1 MAFSVVVKRY
11 STSGGYVSAKAVVGK
26 YGSGSYDVSITGSND
41 KFNVTY
47 TSGKYAIEIYNP
59 SGYTF
64 SSIDTNLPGFA
75 YGDSL
80 TNGRYYTFTPS
91 NNGSYYVDVYYKPSI
106 TYYSVRVRSTISG
119 GSGKFGQLNTSTYD
133 KNWSGTNWSGS
144 VSMPAGTNVA
154 VEVKNVAG
162 YTISSVDYCPYAG
175 EISGGKYF
183 VKYGLSSNLD
193 IVVHYTA
200 NTYTVSLG
208 ASPSG
213 GGSVNGGGDYSYGD
227 TAYISASPSANYKF
241 VKWSD
246 GNTNASRS
254 FTVTGDVNLTA
265 YFEYIGVV
273 VNISSGGGGSVS
285 VRNTRTGQSGTSV
298 SGIVGDTFVFSG
310 TPNTGYSKAY
320 VQLSGSSN
328 QIAYGSNYTIGASGT
343 YNFTGYFTPN
353 QYTISVSK
361 GSGEFDSYHSGGTYS
376 YGTYVELWVNV
387 NPHYNFLYWEDSDG
401 NRISPTSSSGNTYKV
416 TVQVLGNKAYTIHAS
431 PKVYTVSATSSPSD
445 GGSVSGGGEYT
456 YGSQC
461 TLKATPKADYKFVKW
476 SDEDTNPTKTFTVT
490 GDTSFTAYFEYNKV
504 QVNISSGQ
512 GGTAT
517 VRNVRTGQTGDSVV
531 GIVGDVFI
539 FIGEPNYGYSNYY
552 VQLDGSTNQIAY
564 GSNYAIQASGT
575 YNFKG
580 YFKPNQYTVSVSIGS
595 GEYNSYY
602 SGGTYD
608 YGTAY
613 EMWVEINPHYV
624 FHYWEDNDG
633 NRIYPEDQGNNRYIG
648 KIVVTKDVEYTLVAS
663 PKVYS
668 ISVSA
673 NPSDGGS
680 VSGGGEYTYNKDV
693 TLEAVANNGYRFD
706 HWSDGSKENPHI
718 VKAVEDKD
726 YVAYFYANTF
736 NVVLSSSPSN
746 GGTVSGGGTYVN
758 GTVAKLKATPNKGYK
773 FSRWSDGNTS
783 ASRQITVTSNISLT
797 AYFIKLSYNIEGYP
811 IPDHAGEVDGS
822 DTYYYGERAV
832 LTAYPIDLHRFL
844 EWSDGDSSNPKKFT
858 VNKNIS
864 LAAEFERW
872 PNVFVGSNRVKFIAI
887 GGSLIKR
894 LSIGD
899 TNAYLD

>member
-1 MAFSVVVKRY
+1 MSFTVNVKRY
-11 STSGGYVSAKAVVGK
+11 STEGGYVSAKAVIGK
-26 YGSGSYDVSITGSND
+26 YGSSSYDVSITGSND
-41 KFNVTY
+41 LFNMTY
-47 TSGKYAIEIYNP
+47 VSGKYAIEVYNP
-59 SGYTF
+59 SGYSF
-64 SSIDTNLPGFA
+64 SSIDTNLPGLAF
-75 YGDSL
+75 GDSL

-91 NNGSYYVDVYYKPSI
+91 NGSSYYVKIYYKPSI
-106 TYYSVRVRSTISG
+106 TYYSVRVRSDISSG
-119 GSGKFGQLNTSTYD
+119 NGKFGQLNTSTYD
-133 KNWSGTNWSGS
+133 EYWSGKNWSKS

-193 IVVHYTA
+193 IVVHYSA
-200 NTYTVSLG
+200 NTYTVSLD

-213 GGSVNGGGDYSYGD
+213 GGSVSGGGDYSYGD
-227 TAYISASPSANYKF
+227 TAYISASPSANYRF

-254 FTVTGDVNLTA
+254 FTGTGDVSLTA
-265 YFEYIGVV
+265 YFEYIGVT
-273 VNISSGGGGSVS
+273 VNISSNGGGSVS
-285 VRNTRTGQSGTSV
+285 VKNTRTGASGTSV
-298 SGIVGDTFVFSG
+298 TGIVGDTFVFSG
-310 TPNTGYSKAY
+310 TPSTGYSKAY

-353 QYTISVSK
+353 QYTISVS
-361 GSGEFDSYHSGGTYS
+361 
-376 YGTYVELWVNV
+376 
-387 NPHYNFLYWEDSDG
+387 
-401 NRISPTSSSGNTYKV
+401 
-416 TVQVLGNKAYTIHAS
+416 
-431 PKVYTVSATSSPSD
+431 
-445 GGSVSGGGEYT
+445 
-456 YGSQC
+456 
-461 TLKATPKADYKFVKW
+461 
-476 SDEDTNPTKTFTVT
+476 
-490 GDTSFTAYFEYNKV
+490 
-504 QVNISSGQ
+504 
-512 GGTAT
+512 
-517 VRNVRTGQTGDSVV
+517 
-531 GIVGDVFI
+531 
-539 FIGEPNYGYSNYY
+539 
-552 VQLDGSTNQIAY
+552 
-564 GSNYAIQASGT
+564 
-575 YNFKG
+575 
-580 YFKPNQYTVSVSIGS
+580 IGS

-613 EMWVEINPHYV
+613 EMWVEVNPHYV
-624 FHYWEDNDG
+624 FHYWEDSDG

-648 KIVVTKDVEYTLVAS
+648 KIVVTKNVEYTLVAS

-680 VSGGGEYTYNKDV
+680 VSGGGEYTYNRDV
-693 TLEAVANNGYRFD
+693 TLEAVANSGYRFD

-718 VKAVEDKD
+718 VKAVEDKE

-783 ASRQITVTSNISLT
+783 ASRQITVTSNINLT